1 MTVSLLTTDK
11 PMPKPDIKNQVE
23 NPTLPEQQNRHTRN
37 EDQKNHEDTEA
48 GLPPQSLA
56 LNLHTPQAQN
66 HIKSE
71 ALNPLFKFYQN
82 NSESL
87 KKFAMSSSYVGIA
100 LHGLAAAAPFLNFI
114 PKPAK
119 ELTDKLATF
128 YSRYLSGVP
137 MMIFSIPQFIA
148 KDTIKALAQIS
159 AAVSFPFI
167 KTVENMPVGSSLFCG
182 IKTALEAI
190 EEYTGPKVSRKSH
203 SLLHQ
208 IEEFTSNYGRLWK
221 DSLSKLLSKEGSF
234 KENFRHFCNISFLP
248 GYSGAQALGMLFCR
262 ERISNKTSSKL
273 IDGIARGTR
282 TERGVLGVLTDLFLL
297 GSKITKIRTVGTVF
311 SGSSLLSLTT
321 PWIDKIFSQ
330 HPKETQEKI
339 LNILGQTCKALDELG
354 NVLWSKIS
362 KEPKDDLEAR
372 NHSVKSTR
380 EPLNSNL
387 VPVSEN

>member
-1 MTVSLLTTDK
+1 MILSPAKTNDHML
-11 PMPKPDIKNQVE
+11 PDIKNQVE
-23 NPTLPEQQNRHTRN
+23 NSTSLE
-37 EDQKNHEDTEA
+37 QKNPHTSITLENHQDKENTENKH
-48 GLPPQSLA
+48 QSPA
-56 LNLHTPQAQN
+56 SNLHSPQQP
-66 HIKSE
+66 
-71 ALNPLFKFYQN
+71 LNPVLQFYEN

-87 KKFAMSSSYVGIA
+87 NKLAMSGSYVGIA

-114 PKPAK
+114 PKPVK

-182 IKTALEAI
+182 IKTAIEAI
-190 EEYTGPKVSRKSH
+190 EEYKGPKVNRKSD

-208 IEEFTSNYGRLWK
+208 IEEFASNYGRMWK
-221 DSLSKLLSKEGSF
+221 DSLSKLLSKEDSLEE
-234 KENFRHFCNISFLP
+234 KFRNFCNITFLP
-248 GYSGAQALGMLFCR
+248 GYSAAQGLGMLFCR
-262 ERISNKTSSKL
+262 ERISDKNSSKL

-282 TERGVLGVLTDLFLL
+282 TERGILGVFTDIFLL
-297 GSKITKIRTVGTVF
+297 GSKVAKMRTVGITF

-321 PWIDKIFSQ
+321 PWVDKIFSN

-354 NVLWSKIS
+354 NVLWSKI
-362 KEPKDDLEAR
+362 PKLEEA
-372 NHSVKSTR
+372 
-380 EPLNSNL
+380 PA
-387 VPVSEN
+387 